1 MGLQVQAVYS
11 HMWHVVKWLQIG
23 LGQRVLESFRAE
35 PECGKLPEDAS
46 GFPKMIA

>member
-1 MGLQVQAVYS
+1 MVQAVYS
-11 HMWHVVKWLQIG
+11 HMWHVGKWLQIG
-23 LGQRVLESFRAE
+23 LGQDCGPESFRAE